1 MCNDALF
8 LNFVFTLD
16 WGALCHERTLD
27 NNLLFVTFFICIITE
42 IFKTPFQKKTV
53 RIKDMV
59 LEEIWIISWLARHSN
74 LKYNKYRYMLICFDI
89 SGHKIILKKIT
100 ILPKLFFV
108 LWLVA
113 ERAAKSSG
121 KPFRET
127 FIQVYSKNRLMKLIF
142 K

>member
-59 LEEIWIISWLARHSN
+59 LEEIWIISWLTRHN
-74 LKYNKYRYMLICFDI
+74 NFQYNKYKYMLICFDI
-89 SGHKIILKKIT
+89 SGYKIILIKIT
-100 ILPKLFFV
+100 RLPTLFFA

-121 KPFRET
+121 KTISRKF
-127 FIQVYSKNRLMKLIF
+127 YWSW
-142 K
+142 

>member
-1 MCNDALF
+1 MFNDALF
-8 LNFVFTLD
+8 LSLVFTLD
-16 WGALCHERTLD
+16 WGTLCHERTID
-27 NNLLFVTFFICIITE
+27 NNLLFVTFFICIITD

-74 LKYNKYRYMLICFDI
+74 FQYNKNKYMLICFDI
-89 SGHKIILKKIT
+89 SGYEIILKKIT
-100 ILPKLFFV
+100 RLPTLFFV

-121 KPFRET
+121 KT
-127 FIQVYSKNRLMKLIF
+127 I
-142 K
+142 